1 MPDVHPETT
10 IARIVE
16 HIVGELAHSLGQQA
30 DHIDPHCPFVDMG
43 ADSLI
48 LSETLQDIN
57 RRYRV
62 MLSVGEMYESVN
74 TIDKVARY
82 LHANGQYAEAL
93 SISVPTD
100 VAVSTRADVE
110 AMPMPMP
117 TPMPIQTEFGAQ
129 TEIET
134 APIEQ
139 IVRRQLELMERQ
151 LALLSGAARTPAIAV
166 PAPASTRGAARPAV
180 SRAPQASMPAAAA
193 PPEPA
198 SRDRFSAFAVRLE
211 ADQRGE
217 DSKKVAHIA
226 ALAEQ
231 HNARTPTSKRAAQ
244 DYRRSLADNRVSAG
258 FRPLLKELVYPVL
271 AEAAQ
276 GAHLVDVDGNR
287 YLDFTMGF
295 GVHLFGHAPSFVVER
310 VRSQLDRGM
319 PIGPQSPMAGRVAEL
334 IAELTGHERVVF
346 CNSGT
351 EATMTAVR
359 LARLAAGRD
368 KLVIFKHSYHG
379 SFDAFLARS
388 AAHGIT
394 RPASPGTPES
404 LVADTIVLDYCE
416 PASLDY
422 IVAHREEIGVVMVEP
437 VQSRAPSLEPAAF
450 LAQLREITRAHDMV
464 LIFDEVISGFR
475 CARGGAQEYFGVRA
489 DLCTYGKIIGGGMP
503 IGVVAGTA
511 ACMDGIDGGWWQF
524 GDNSYPEKPTI
535 FFAGT
540 FSKHPLT
547 MAASLAVLEHL
558 VHIGQTD
565 PDFYPRLNEA
575 TRVLAERLI
584 AVFEELGVDVTIEQ
598 FSSLFRFSSKGNLD
612 LFFYHLLA
620 NGIYIWEGRNCF
632 VSAAHSPE
640 DIDRLVDTVRDIC
653 RTLAPLELIPLVES
667 KAAAVDAK
675 ARQDMPAAPK
685 GAPIA
690 LSDAQQRFFA
700 LERSRPE
707 GRIANNV
714 SFAFRFDEPVD
725 AERLAT
731 CTEDAI
737 RAHDALGARFDLGS
751 GVQTLGVAN
760 AFEIERIAHTRAP
773 DAAFAIDLANREQ
786 VRPLLMENGQ
796 NARAQLHTFAH
807 GEALLTL
814 SLHHLACDGWS
825 LGVLLDEIARRYNGA
840 QLKVATSYLTWI
852 AQEAAYRTSERYT
865 ADLHYWTQAVERAIA
880 YRAQAASS
888 PLDHSDAI
896 SARPGARA
904 NVTLDAALSEKVS
917 MQAKRSGVTTFTWL
931 LACVQSLLSRVYSG
945 RAPIIGLPFANRTAA
960 SRELI
965 GNCVNLPFV
974 VPTSDASTPF
984 DDVLAATRKVMSELM
999 SHSRFPY
1006 HVLCDLYRTRSPDG
1020 SEQPVEITFNV
1031 EPLTQMPSF
1040 GERTP
1045 VLVAP
1050 VNRWIEFDLMFN
1062 VFLLPDGIR
1071 IELDYN
1077 SDLLNAE
1084 LAYGWLFLLAKLVEN
1099 EASVASQPSAQPA

>member
-30 DHIDPHCPFVDMG
+30 AHIDPHCPFVDMG

-48 LSETLQDIN
+48 LAETLQDIN

-62 MLSVGEMYESVN
+62 MLSVGEMYDSVN

-82 LHANGQYAEAL
+82 LHANGQYEEAL
-93 SISVPTD
+93 SASVPSD
-100 VAVSTRADVE
+100 VLASTRGDAQAE
-110 AMPMPMP
+110 AVPMAVPMPM
-117 TPMPIQTEFGAQ
+117 QTEA
-129 TEIET
+129 ET
-134 APIEQ
+134 DSIEQ

-151 LALLSGAARTPAIAV
+151 LALLSGTAKAPNVIAR
-166 PAPASTRGAARPAV
+166 APASTRVAAPHAV
-180 SRAPQASMPAAAA
+180 SPAAPASMPADAS
-193 PPEPA
+193 PPEA
-198 SRDRFSAFAVRLE
+198 TGRDRFSAFAVRLE
-211 ADQRGE
+211 ADQRSE
-217 DSKKVAHIA
+217 DAKKVAHIA

-231 HNARTPTSKRAAQ
+231 HNARTRTSKRAAQ

-388 AAHGIT
+388 AVHGIT

-416 PASLDY
+416 RASLDY
-422 IVAHREEIGVVMVEP
+422 IAAHHEQIGVVMVEP
-437 VQSRAPSLEPAAF
+437 VQSRAPSLDPSAF
-450 LAQLREITRAHDMV
+450 LAQLREITRAHGIV

-511 ACMDGIDGGWWQF
+511 ACMDGIDGGGWQF

-558 VHIGQTD
+558 AQIEQTD

-575 TRVLAERLI
+575 TRMLAERLI
-584 AVFEELGVDVTIEQ
+584 AVFEDLGVDITIEQ
-598 FSSLFRFSSKGNLD
+598 FSSLFRFASKGNLD

-632 VSAAHSPE
+632 VSAAHSAQ

-653 RTLAPLELIPLVES
+653 RTLAPLELIPLVET

-675 ARQDMPAAPK
+675 
-685 GAPIA
+685 GALDVSAVPLVPESEPIA
-690 LSDAQQRFFA
+690 LSDAQRRFFE
-700 LERSRPE
+700 LERSRSE

-725 AERLAT
+725 AERLAA

-737 RAHDALGARFDLGS
+737 RAHDALGARFDLDS

-796 NARAQLHTFAH
+796 NARAQLHTFAR

-840 QLKVATSYLTWI
+840 QPKPAASYHAWI
-852 AQEAAYRTSERYT
+852 TQEAAYRASERHT
-865 ADLHYWTQAVERAIA
+865 ADLHYWTEAIERAVA
-880 YRAQAASS
+880 YRAQATSS
-888 PLDHSDAI
+888 PVGHSDAI

-945 RAPIIGLPFANRTAA
+945 RAPIIGLPFANRTAV

-974 VPTSDASTPF
+974 VPTSDASAPF
-984 DDVLAATRKVMSELM
+984 DDVLATARKVMSELM

-1006 HVLCDLYRTRSPDG
+1006 HMLCDLYRTHSPDRRG
-1020 SEQPVEITFNV
+1020 QPVEVTFNV

-1040 GERTP
+1040 GGSTP

-1077 SDLLNAE
+1077 SDLFNAE
-1084 LAYGWLFLLAKLVEN
+1084 LAYGWLYLLAKLIEN
-1099 EASVASQPSAQPA
+1099 EASVATQPSALPA